1 MAIDAMT
8 TLSFID
14 QWFRKQAAKAGIEKV
29 RMLNRQLAYL
39 TGMPLDLK
47 SAGIDDKLARLE
59 QVATTAMQ
67 DGSMLYNPREPD
79 RESVIRIVRKLY
91 QTRVKPLP
99 VSEKDLRPLG
109 TGLEKRDLKNVFKNS
124 EMLYDILM
132 DFYERLKTDPGI
144 GPALQKAGLCV
155 QFVYRNPEAVI
166 TIDATK
172 EPPLIIKGAFD
183 GKPDVTMTMNADF
196 AHLFWHG
203 KANLVSALTRRQV
216 TARGNLPKTLKLL
229 PILDPAY
236 EMYPRYLREKGLG
249 HLVLG

>member
-1 MAIDAMT
+1 M
-8 TLSFID
+8 
-14 QWFRKQAAKAGIEKV
+14 
-29 RMLNRQLAYL
+29 AYL

-47 SAGIDDKLARLE
+47 SAGIDDNLARLE
-59 QVATTAMQ
+59 QVATTAME

-79 RESVIRIVRKLY
+79 REAVIRILRKIH
-91 QTRVKPLP
+91 QTRVKPVP
-99 VSEKDLRPLG
+99 VSEKDLRSIG
-109 TGLEKRDLKNVFKNS
+109 TRLEKKDMQNVFKDS
-124 EMLYDILM
+124 EMLYDILL
-132 DFYERLKTDPGI
+132 DFYECLKTDPGI
-144 GPALQKAGLCV
+144 GPALRKAGLCV
-155 QFVYRNPEAVI
+155 QFIYKNPDAVI

-172 EPPLIIKGAFD
+172 ETPRIIKGAFD